1 MLPVD
6 GPAESTLT
14 TGPLKNVKGTYI
26 KWYEQPSAVPRT
38 FFFCFLEGGGGGGR
52 DIPRIVS
59 IWRPS
64 ENPYNISSSSR
75 PCQALQKFLY
85 DKKETFLSLNLKFQ
99 AVHWVLSFF
108 FFFDKFQTKKSK

>member
-26 KWYEQPSAVPRT
+26 KWYEQRYQELSL
-38 FFFCFLEGGGGGGR
+38 FFFLFFFFFGGGGGGR

-64 ENPYNISSSSR
+64 ENPYNISSSSH

-85 DKKETFLSLNLKFQ
+85 DNKKRPF
-99 AVHWVLSFF
+99 
-108 FFFDKFQTKKSK
+108 

>member
-1 MLPVD
+1 MDQQNPLLQRDPWKTWK
-6 GPAESTLT
+6 ALTLNDMNS
-14 TGPLKNVKGTYI
+14 LVRYQ
-26 KWYEQPSAVPRT
+26 ELSL
-38 FFFCFLEGGGGGGR
+38 FFFLFFFWGGGGGGR

-64 ENPYNISSSSR
+64 ENPYNISSSSH

-85 DKKETFLSLNLKFQ
+85 DKKKKETFLSLNLKFQ

-108 FFFDKFQTKKSK
+108 FFLGSEK